1 MKKHHVL
8 DFSRVFFEGIW
19 VSFKGILNMI
29 LFMDQVSLNKPQCNG
44 ASTHLSRGSLNKL
57 ISQKK
62 KKKKK
67 KIFIL
72 TINFLKA
79 HFKYSLFTILFK
91 Y

>member
-67 KIFIL
+67 KKNLYF
-72 TINFLKA
+72 N
-79 HFKYSLFTILFK
+79 YSFFQSAF
-91 Y
+91 